1 MILVPDTVIADMFEK
16 KEVMTQPEVVKR
28 MAAGAGAPP
37 SGKRKS
43 MLTVQL
49 EQMKE
54 QSNNPFSRFAKY
66 DGKVRHSDVASIIA
80 RCEVHSRTQATCT
93 VYVFSQMFKHLD
105 FCRFTS
111 QAPVNP

>member
-16 KEVMTQPEVVKR
+16 KEVMTRPEVVKQ

-66 DGKVRHSDVASIIA
+66 DGKVCHSCVASVIA
-80 RCEVHSRTQATCT
+80 QCEIYSRTEAMI
-93 VYVFSQMFKHLD
+93 VFSQKFKHLD